1 MSMRELYERKMQAQ
15 LNELKTEIAVLK
27 EKVGQ
32 EETNLELEYYTLIE
46 ELHLKLE
53 ATEQKFHLL
62 KQAQNERWEE
72 FKVELELSW
81 DSLLEM
87 IKAIT
92 SP

>member
-15 LNELKTEIAVLK
+15 LNELKTEIAVFK

-32 EETNLELEYYTLIE
+32 AEANLELERYTLIE

-62 KQAQNERWEE
+62 KQAQDEMWEG
-72 FKVELELSW
+72 FKAELELSW

>member
-1 MSMRELYERKMQAQ
+1 M
-15 LNELKTEIAVLK
+15 
-27 EKVGQ
+27 GQ

-92 SP
+92 SPWPNQSSSSSLSEYPY

>member
-1 MSMRELYERKMQAQ
+1 MSMKELYERKMQSQ
-15 LNELKTEIAVLK
+15 LNELKTEVAGLK

-32 EETNLELEYYTLIE
+32 AEANLELEYYTLID
-46 ELHLKLE
+46 ELHLELE

-62 KQAQNERWEE
+62 KQAQDEKWEE
-72 FKVELELSW
+72 FKTELELSW